1 MSKNEEPL
9 ELIFNKKKKT
19 DRHNSTTPSI
29 EIRNFPNNMNDYKVA
44 WRGSDEEIDKSQRV
58 PLTET
63 TAPLVALWIPPEFL
77 EHSFPNSKTFI
88 KSAMELKN
96 EVVQATWIRNGPRVK
111 DPTMY
116 TGVLGTAFLCFKAYL
131 ATGSPQDLALFTEIV
146 DSCCAAAPTHPDNV
160 TFLRGQAGI
169 YAMGAVAAKIG
180 DDKTRRDFF
189 LDHFKRIGGRR
200 VLSMGPVDE
209 GSSLPCELL
218 NGRVG
223 FLYAAL
229 FINKYISE
237 EMVLWSMTG
246 PVVDAVLAS
255 GRAHATPE
263 CPLMYPWKS
272 RRYFG
277 ASHGLAGIIQILL
290 HFPLTEQDNKDIKG
304 TLHYIVKKRYSRG
317 NYRVSVEDERGDRL
331 VHWCQG
337 APGITMTLC
346 KALEVFPVDN
356 CLGEAAEAAADV
368 VWERGLLRRLGI
380 CHGVSG
386 NTYVFLAMYRS
397 IGGKKHLFRA
407 RQFAGWLHKHAKRL
421 LSTGEMHGGDHRHS
435 LFEGLAG
442 TACSW
447 FDCANPAQ
455 SFFPGFEI

>member
-189 LDHFKRIGGRR
+189 LDHFKR
-200 VLSMGPVDE
+200 
-209 GSSLPCELL
+209 
-218 NGRVG
+218 
-223 FLYAAL
+223 
-229 FINKYISE
+229 
-237 EMVLWSMTG
+237 G

-447 FDCANPAQ
+447 KVEQHNVLKYSRRGVQKMHLKKCIQWLQVFDL
-455 SFFPGFEI
+455 SFHDISEETNTLHKFSMSCT